1 MSTIGS
7 NIAALKSLHNLRL
20 NEDGFAKATERLS
33 SGKRLN
39 NAGDDAA
46 GAAIVNRMSSQ
57 IAGMNVAIHYNESKS
72 DADLVAREAKE
83 YGVKAILVQ
92 ADLLVEAQ
100 IRRVVPTAVE
110 KLQGQLNLLINN
122 ASIFENDNLINF
134 SEKSF
139 LKHMNINLK
148 APAILIQNFAKV
160 CKGNKGNVV
169 NIIDQRVEKLTP
181 FFFSYTLS
189 KSSLATLT
197 KTSAMKL
204 APNIRVNAVSPGPT
218 LKNKRQSEKHF
229 KKQWQST
236 ILKKKVDTK
245 NVSSAVKF
253 LINNNNITGQIINV
267 DSGQRLA
274 WKTPDIINAK
284 E

>member
-1 MSTIGS
+1 METKKIVITGGANRIGRS
-7 NIAALKSLHNLRL
+7 IALELADYDTQIVIHYSKSFAAAKKLKVELENLGSIVHL
-20 NEDGFAKATERLS
+20 LKAD
-33 SGKRLN
+33 LN
-39 NAGDDAA
+39 NLKQTQGIIPYAYKKMKGL
-46 GAAIVNRMSSQ
+46 NC
-57 IAGMNVAIHYNESKS
+57 
-72 DADLVAREAKE
+72 LV
-83 YGVKAILVQ
+83 
-92 ADLLVEAQ
+92 
-100 IRRVVPTAVE
+100 
-110 KLQGQLNLLINN
+110 NN
-122 ASIFENDNLINF
+122 ASVFENDNLINF

-139 LKHMNINLK
+139 LKHINVNLK
-148 APAILIQNFAKV
+148 APAILIRDFAKKY
-160 CKGNKGNVV
+160 KGKDGNIV

-204 APNIRVNAVSPGPT
+204 SPNIRVNAVSPGPT

-229 KKQWQST
+229 KKQWKST
-236 ILKKKVDTK
+236 ILEKKVDTK

-253 LINNNNITGQIINV
+253 LINNYNITGEIINV

>member
-1 MSTIGS
+1 METKKIVITGGANRIGRS
-7 NIAALKSLHNLRL
+7 IALELANYDAQIVIHYSKSFSAAKKLKMELENLGSVVYL
-20 NEDGFAKATERLS
+20 FKAD
-33 SGKRLN
+33 LN
-39 NAGDDAA
+39 NFKLTQKIIPFANAKMKG
-46 GAAIVNRMSSQ
+46 VNC
-57 IAGMNVAIHYNESKS
+57 
-72 DADLVAREAKE
+72 
-83 YGVKAILVQ
+83 
-92 ADLLVEAQ
+92 
-100 IRRVVPTAVE
+100 
-110 KLQGQLNLLINN
+110 LINN
-122 ASIFENDNLINF
+122 ASVFENDNLTNF

-139 LKHMNINLK
+139 LKHLNINLK
-148 APAILIQNFAKV
+148 APAILIRDFAKIF
-160 CKGNKGNVV
+160 KGKDGSII

-189 KSSLATLT
+189 KSGLATLT

-229 KKQWQST
+229 KKQWKST
-236 ILKKKVDTK
+236 LLGKKVDTK

-274 WKTPDIINAK
+274 WKTPDIINSK

>member
-1 MSTIGS
+1 MLKM
-7 NIAALKSLHNLRL
+7 NI
-20 NEDGFAKATERLS
+20 
-33 SGKRLN
+33 
-39 NAGDDAA
+39 
-46 GAAIVNRMSSQ
+46 
-57 IAGMNVAIHYNESKS
+57 
-72 DADLVAREAKE
+72 
-83 YGVKAILVQ
+83 
-92 ADLLVEAQ
+92 
-100 IRRVVPTAVE
+100 
-110 KLQGQLNLLINN
+110 
-122 ASIFENDNLINF
+122 
-134 SEKSF
+134 
-139 LKHMNINLK
+139 KHLNINLK
-148 APAILIQNFAKV
+148 APAILIRDFAKKF
-160 CKGNKGNVV
+160 KGKDGSII

-229 KKQWQST
+229 KKQWKST
-236 ILKKKVDTK
+236 LLEKKVDTK

-274 WKTPDIINAK
+274 WKTPDIINSK

>member
-1 MSTIGS
+1 MEAKKIIVTGGANRIGRS
-7 NIAALKSLHNLRL
+7 IALELASYDTQIVIHYSKSFASAKKLKIELENLGSIVHL
-20 NEDGFAKATERLS
+20 LKAD
-33 SGKRLN
+33 LN
-39 NAGDDAA
+39 NFKQTQGIIPYAYKKMKGL
-46 GAAIVNRMSSQ
+46 NC
-57 IAGMNVAIHYNESKS
+57 
-72 DADLVAREAKE
+72 LV
-83 YGVKAILVQ
+83 
-92 ADLLVEAQ
+92 
-100 IRRVVPTAVE
+100 
-110 KLQGQLNLLINN
+110 NN
-122 ASIFENDNLINF
+122 ASIFENDNLLNF

-139 LKHMNINLK
+139 TKHINVNLK
-148 APAILIQNFAKV
+148 APAILIRDFAKKY
-160 CKGNKGNVV
+160 KGKNGNIV

-189 KSSLATLT
+189 KSGLATLT

-229 KKQWQST
+229 KKQWKST
-236 ILKKKVDTK
+236 ILEKKVDTK

-274 WKTPDIINAK
+274 WQTPDIINLK

>member
-1 MSTIGS
+1 MEAKKIIITGGANRIGRSIALELAEYNTQIVVHYSKSFVAAKKLKTELENLGSTVHL
-7 NIAALKSLHNLRL
+7 LKA
-20 NEDGFAKATERLS
+20 D
-33 SGKRLN
+33 LN
-39 NAGDDAA
+39 NLKQPQKMISFAYKKMKG
-46 GAAIVNRMSSQ
+46 
-57 IAGMNVAIHYNESKS
+57 
-72 DADLVAREAKE
+72 
-83 YGVKAILVQ
+83 
-92 ADLLVEAQ
+92 
-100 IRRVVPTAVE
+100 
-110 KLQGQLNLLINN
+110 LNCLINN

-134 SEKSF
+134 SDKSF
-139 LKHMNINLK
+139 LKHININLK
-148 APAILIQNFAKV
+148 SPAILTRDFAKKY
-160 CKGNKGNVV
+160 KGNDGNII

-189 KSSLATLT
+189 KSNLVTLT

-229 KKQWQST
+229 KKQWNAT
-236 ILKKKVDTK
+236 ILRKKVDTK
-245 NVSSAVKF
+245 NVSSTVKF
-253 LINNNNITGQIINV
+253 LINNNNITGEVINV